1 MKQRY
6 FELDEANKETKKE
19 NEELKRENACLK
31 DELEKKEAEIT
42 ELQVSM
48 ECMKLENRQVLQEIK
63 AQSQLPYQNSGMS

>member
-6 FELDEANKETKKE
+6 FELEKVNQEIKKE

-42 ELQVSM
+42 ELQISM
-48 ECMKLENRQVLQEIK
+48 ECMKLESRQVLQ
-63 AQSQLPYQNSGMS
+63 